1 MLELRSLARRALP
14 LALPLLLAACT
25 VGPDY
30 VRPQTPAPAAFAEA
44 NADHYAATQPV
55 SALWS
60 AFDDPL
66 LDRLIADALAR
77 NLTLAQAS
85 ARLAEARAIRGL
97 EYFALFPVVT
107 AGAAADRNQPSG
119 RDPFIPPDA
128 AERTDTYRAGFD
140 ASWEIDLFGHAR
152 NARMAVRADEQAVAA
167 ALQATRQ
174 SVVAEVAQAY
184 FNLRAEQ
191 ERLRVQRR
199 NVDNLSENLKLL
211 ELRRDNG
218 RGTDLDVARS
228 NALGLAIASR
238 LPNTEA
244 AVARHE
250 QRLAV
255 LTVQSIASLREVL
268 GAPTPLPPMPAL
280 VDIGTPE
287 EWLRRRPDVQQAER
301 ELAASTARVGVAVSE
316 FFPRLTLLGAGG
328 WTAQSA
334 GDLGEDFAERWNF
347 GPSLTWSFLDF
358 GSVRQR
364 VLAAEARAEG
374 ALAAYDETVLRALE
388 ETENALS
395 GYRAANRSAGALEM
409 AVERGGDALTLAT
422 LRFDAGADDTL
433 VVLDAERTLLDLED
447 QLATAH
453 AQRATA
459 LAALYKALA
468 GDFAGAP
475 AAQSTDV
482 NRAAGVG
489 LLPEIQTDR

>member
-1 MLELRSLARRALP
+1 MLESKRCSP
-14 LALPLLLAACT
+14 STSSGLLLVALATALLAGCT
-25 VGPDY
+25 VGPAY
-30 VRPQTPAPAAFAEA
+30 VRPEAVAPAGFTEA
-44 NADHYAATQPV
+44 DPDHYVATQPV

-60 AFDDPL
+60 AFGDPV
-66 LDRLIADALAR
+66 LDRLIDEALAR
-77 NLTLAQAS
+77 NLTLAQAA

-97 EYFALFPVVT
+97 DTFALFPVVT
-107 AGAAADRNQPSG
+107 AGASADRNKPSG

-128 AERTDTYRAGFD
+128 AQTTETYRAGFD
-140 ASWEIDLFGHAR
+140 ALWEIDLFGRAR
-152 NARMAVRADEQAVAA
+152 NARKAVRADEQAAAA
-167 ALQATRQ
+167 ALAATRQ

-199 NVDNLSENLKLL
+199 NLENLSENLQLL

-244 AVARHE
+244 AVARQE

-255 LTVQSIASLREVL
+255 LTAQPIARLREVL

-287 EWLRRRPDVQQAER
+287 DWLRRRPDVQQAER
-301 ELAASTARVGVAVSE
+301 QLAAATARVGIAVAE

-328 WTAQSA
+328 WTAQSF
-334 GDLGEDFAERWNF
+334 DELGESVAERWNF
-347 GPSLTWSFLDF
+347 GPSLSWSFLDF

-364 VLAAEARAEG
+364 VRALEARAAG
-374 ALAAYDETVLRALE
+374 SLAAYDETVLRALE
-388 ETENALS
+388 ETENALA

-409 AVERGGDALTLAT
+409 AVQRGRDALGLAK
-422 LRFDAGADDTL
+422 LRFDAGAADTL
-433 VVLDAERTLLDLED
+433 VVLDAERTQLDLED
-447 QLATAH
+447 QLASAH

-468 GDFAGAP
+468 GDFAQAP
-475 AAQSTDV
+475 RANQETAAHGDQAD
-482 NRAAGVG
+482 
-489 LLPEIQTDR
+489 L

>member
-1 MLELRSLARRALP
+1 MRDLRSFARRGLP
-14 LALPLLLAACT
+14 LALSVLLGACT

-30 VRPQTPAPAAFAEA
+30 VRPETPAPASFAEA
-44 NADHYAATQPV
+44 NPDHCAAGKPG

-60 AFDDPL
+60 AFEDPV
-66 LDRLIADALAR
+66 LDRLIADALTR

-85 ARLAEARAIRGL
+85 ARLAEARALRGL
-97 EYFALFPVVT
+97 DTFALFPVVT
-107 AGAAADRNQPSG
+107 AAAGADRNKPSG

-128 AERTDTYRAGFD
+128 AETTDTYRAGFD
-140 ASWEIDLFGHAR
+140 ASWEIDLFGRAR
-152 NARMAVRADEQAVAA
+152 NARKAALADEQAAAA
-167 ALQATRQ
+167 ALEATRQ

-199 NVDNLSENLKLL
+199 NVDNLGENLKLL

-228 NALGLAIASR
+228 TALGLAIASR

-244 AVARHE
+244 AIARQE

-255 LTVQSIASLREVL
+255 LTVQSITSLREVL
-268 GAPTPLPPMPAL
+268 GAPAPLPAMPVL

-287 EWLRRRPDVQQAER
+287 DWLRRRPDVQQAER

-328 WTAQSA
+328 WTAQSF
-334 GDLGEDFAERWNF
+334 GELGEEVAERWNF
-347 GPSLTWSFLDF
+347 GPSLSWSFLDF
-358 GSVRQR
+358 GSVRKR

-388 ETENALS
+388 ETENALA
-395 GYRAANRSAGALEM
+395 GYRAANRSAGALEL
-409 AVERGGDALTLAT
+409 AVERGGDALNLAE
-422 LRFDAGADDTL
+422 LRFDAGAADTL

-453 AQRATA
+453 GQRATA

-475 AAQSTDV
+475 AATRRAGLGPPPE
-482 NRAAGVG
+482 NR
-489 LLPEIQTDR
+489 TDR